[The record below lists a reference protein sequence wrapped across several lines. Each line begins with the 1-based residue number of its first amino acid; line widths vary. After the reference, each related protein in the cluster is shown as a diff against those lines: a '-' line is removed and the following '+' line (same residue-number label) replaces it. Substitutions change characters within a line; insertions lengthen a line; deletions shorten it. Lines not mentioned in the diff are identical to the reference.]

1 MFDYEIF
8 KKEINGGDIWGLE
21 YLEKTII
28 ADYKKKIKEKND
40 VLNYTK
46 EEYIVNLF
54 YAVKDLNLC
63 NEIYETSDVK
73 NNFDYDLY
81 FGTRDLLLKEMEFN
95 LEDLFD

>member
-8 KKEINGGDIWGLE
+8 KKEINGGDICGLE

-81 FGTRDLLLKEMEFN
+81 FGTRDLLLKEMGFN

>member
-8 KKEINGGDIWGLE
+8 KKEINGGDIWGLN
-21 YLEKTII
+21 YLENTII
-28 ADYKKKIKEKND
+28 SDYKKDIKEKND
-40 VLNYTK
+40 VLKYTK

-54 YAVKDLNLC
+54 YAVKDLNMC
-63 NEIYETSDVK
+63 NVIYERNDVE

-81 FGTRDLLLKEMEFN
+81 FGARDLLLKEMGFN

>member
-8 KKEINGGDIWGLE
+8 KKEINGGDILGLE